1 MGMLSITN
9 LKQKDAVD
17 ALQKAMISGNETE
30 IQEAWCGFQQSIID
44 VVKQDFEEAHG
55 NLTILAQRGYRQLTP
70 QETNYYNKLIEAGKS
85 ANPQQAMTGLTDI
98 MPETIIEE
106 VYKDLSDEDKRVVGA
121 LANQITQD
129 LEGLLREKHEVFYSI

>member
-55 NLTILAQRGYRQLTP
+55 NQTILAQRGYRQLTP

-85 ANPQQAMTGLTDI
+85 ANPQQAMAGLTDI
-98 MPETIIEE
+98 MPETIIED
-106 VYKDLSDEDKRVVGA
+106 VYKDLTDEHP
-121 LANQITQD
+121 
-129 LEGLLREKHEVFYSI
+129 LLNKINFV